1 MTFLFACP
9 VLEEDFDRMWV
20 PALTYSLDIA
30 AVWSGPGAG
39 DGGHGEIGPN
49 IKLRKAR
56 QASKKKRTHVDARF
70 DPFLQRVLAA
80 QKPRPIVRIV
90 PGMKRACTDQLRDA
104 LVREF
109 DALKDG
115 YYK

>member
-49 IKLRKAR
+49 I
-56 QASKKKRTHVDARF
+56 